1 MLETVAILL
10 IVIWLLGLVTG
21 HTFGSLIY
29 VFLVAAGILV
39 VVRVVRSRRLV

>member
-21 HTFGSLIY
+21 HTFGSFIY
-29 VFLVAAGILV
+29 VLLVAAGILII
-39 VVRVVRSRRLV
+39 VRLVARRRLI

>member
-10 IVIWLLGLVTG
+10 VVIWLLGLVTG

-29 VFLVAAGILV
+29 VLLVAAGILI
-39 VVRVVRSRRLV
+39 VVRVVRSRRLI